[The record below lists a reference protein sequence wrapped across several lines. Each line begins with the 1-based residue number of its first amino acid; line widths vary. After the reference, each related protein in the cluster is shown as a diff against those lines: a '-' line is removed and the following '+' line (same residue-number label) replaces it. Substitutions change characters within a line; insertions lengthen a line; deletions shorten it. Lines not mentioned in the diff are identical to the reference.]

1 MATPSPLPGL
11 ELGPRQEGFRDLLPP
26 RPCGRDPNK
35 IGNAHPLLHWGQVS
49 RPTVAVLLSLLT
61 NNRPSETYAGDS
73 RDPKTKLITARP
85 SDRKGAR
92 GEGRD

>member
-1 MATPSPLPGL
+1 MNICVHHSCLDWKHPKRLGGYYCDHWQPVRVTPGL
-11 ELGPRQEGFRDLLPP
+11 LARLCPTLGWQ
-26 RPCGRDPNK
+26 
-35 IGNAHPLLHWGQVS
+35 
-49 RPTVAVLLSLLT
+49 SLAPIAEAPS
-61 NNRPSETYAGDS
+61 NPSETYAGDS